1 MHFWGGWSETEEELK
16 SLLMRVKEMSE
27 EACLKLSIKK
37 TKIMTSSLITSWQIE
52 GKKWKQWQILLG
64 SKTTVD
70 GDCSH
75 EIKRC
80 LPLGRKAMTNIDSI
94 LKRDVALQK
103 KKNPYSQSYRF
114 SSSHVSMWEL
124 DWKEDWVPKNWC
136 FWIVVLEKTLGSP
149 LDSKGDPT
157 SES

>member
-1 MHFWGGWSETEEELK
+1 
-16 SLLMRVKEMSE
+16 MSE

-114 SSSHVSMWEL
+114 SSSHVSM
-124 DWKEDWVPKNWC
+124 
-136 FWIVVLEKTLGSP
+136 
-149 LDSKGDPT
+149 
-157 SES
+157 

>member
-1 MHFWGGWSETEEELK
+1 
-16 SLLMRVKEMSE
+16 MSE

-80 LPLGRKAMTNIDSI
+80 LPLGIKARQCI
-94 LKRDVALQK
+94 K
-103 KKNPYSQSYRF
+103 KQRHHFADKGLYSQSYGF
-114 SSSHVSMWEL
+114 SSSHVQM
-124 DWKEDWVPKNWC
+124 
-136 FWIVVLEKTLGSP
+136 
-149 LDSKGDPT
+149 
-157 SES
+157 